1 MLLALMLVLADPA
14 GSDDALSPER
24 LIPPPTIIKV
34 EPACAG
40 GFTRI
45 DTPQAEPTPA
55 PQGLSLHRLFALNDE
70 RGCPIPISVPVED
83 TAIGKELGR
92 DPSGF

>member
-1 MLLALMLVLADPA
+1 MLIALMLLLADPA
-14 GSDDALSPER
+14 VTDDPLSEAR
-24 LIPPPTIIKV
+24 LIPPPVTIKV

-45 DTPQAEPTPA
+45 DTARAEPSPA
-55 PQGLSLHRLFALNDE
+55 PEGLSLHRLFALNDGH
-70 RGCPIPISVPVED
+70 GCPIPISVPVED

-92 DPSGF
+92 EG